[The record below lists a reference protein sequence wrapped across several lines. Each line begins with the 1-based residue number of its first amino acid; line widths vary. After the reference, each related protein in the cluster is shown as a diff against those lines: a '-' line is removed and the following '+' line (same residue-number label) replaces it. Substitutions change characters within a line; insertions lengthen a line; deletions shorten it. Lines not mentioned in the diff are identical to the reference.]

1 MYTLIESL
9 DDLMILNDELKE
21 RAYVGLDSEFR
32 RTTKD
37 NMKLCL
43 LQVNDGEEVYLIDT
57 LAIENPKES
66 INFLQSESV
75 IKIIHSCKEDLDAI
89 YSWTDAKMVKIFDTQ
104 LAQALL
110 TDNFSISYQ
119 DLVQAKLGIT
129 LEKKETR
136 SNWMRRPLLDS
147 QLKYA
152 TLDVEYL
159 INLYEEQK
167 DELSKSSK
175 LEWLY
180 EDVSKLINISTEKS
194 LINMDIPRVL
204 SRIEEDKL
212 LKKFNSLVER
222 IALRESINS
231 TLFFSKKAQKQ
242 FLRLVL
248 SEGDDAAF
256 KEITNWRRNL
266 IEHEMPL
273 ILS

>member
-21 RAYVGLDSEFR
+21 RTYVGLDSEFR

-104 LAQALL
+104 LAHALL

-266 IEHEMPL
+266 IEHEMHL